1 MKPQPIFGIDHSLL
15 ISGEGVPNQIGH
27 GVSDERCGIGQELEL
42 PRRIKAVNGTQ
53 QADAALLLQIVH
65 VDVQVAALQR
75 RTPVYYVSSLH
86 NEAHILFNKKLPR
99 GPIAL
104 LSQGAKP
111 LIGQAGRIHRLPPC
125 RSWDPG
131 TRAPDTWRV

>member
-75 RTPVYYVSSLH
+75 RTPVHEASRL
-86 NEAHILFNKKLPR
+86 NDEAHILLHKKSPR
-99 GPIAL
+99 ALIAL
-104 LSQGAKP
+104 LSQGAKL
-111 LIGQAGRIHRLPPC
+111 LIGHAGLVHRLPLR
-125 RSWDPG
+125 RSWKG
-131 TRAPDTWRV
+131 IAF

>member
-1 MKPQPIFGIDHSLL
+1 MHEVEHSVLD
-15 ISGEGVPNQIGH
+15 S
-27 GVSDERCGIGQELEL
+27 RRGIGQEPEL
-42 PRRIKAVNGTQ
+42 PRRVKTINRTQ
-53 QADAALLLQIVH
+53 QTDAALLHQIVH

-75 RTPVYYVSSLH
+75 RTSVYYVSSLH
-86 NEAHILFNKKLPR
+86 DEAHILFNKKLPR

-125 RSWDPG
+125 RSWRG
-131 TRAPDTWRV
+131 TTS